1 MSTQETK
8 NEPVIVLDDQKY
20 LINDLSDEAKVIV
33 SVLQNVTVQLQEH
46 NMKGMTL
53 QAASESLTNKLKV
66 LLEDSASEDVPGEDT
81 PVM

>member
-1 MSTQETK
+1 MSTQEN
-8 NEPVIVLDDQKY
+8 NEPVVVLDDQKY

-66 LLEDSASEDVPGEDT
+66 LLEDSASEDVAGEDT